1 MRHKYGDLLRP
12 AEAAELL
19 RVTPKYLGTLRQSG
33 QLTEEI
39 HYIQYSPGMFRYFSD
54 SLLHWATT
62 RKQPE
67 LHREWILERS
77 KIALLVEKVTTP
89 ATQDRQ

>member
-1 MRHKYGDLLRP
+1 MRHKFGDLLRP
-12 AEAAELL
+12 SEAAELL
-19 RVTPKYLGTLRQSG
+19 RVSTKYLSNLRQSE

-54 SLLHWATT
+54 ALLHWAAT

-89 ATQDRQ
+89 EAPNQQ